1 MSDIISHVQ
10 VHIEAS
16 QISRNELDDC
26 IVQQNN
32 LLFQKV
38 LRLELFILFGLVRF
52 LLKLNIIYKDDPQEF

>member
-16 QISRNELDDC
+16 QISSNELDDWT
-26 IVQQNN
+26 VQQNN

-38 LRLELFILFGLVRF
+38 LRL
-52 LLKLNIIYKDDPQEF
+52 